1 MSDVKENRGG
11 SRAGSGRPKVAEPV
25 KHRTVRLSDA
35 DWMKFKSLG
44 GAHWLRSVLNAT
56 GQ

>member
-1 MSDVKENRGG
+1 MTDDKKHGG
-11 SRAGSGRPKVAEPV
+11 ARPNSGRPKVAEPV

-35 DWMKFKSLG
+35 DWMKFKALG
-44 GAHWLRSVLNAT
+44 GAQWLRSVLNAT